1 MAKNKSLID
10 ENGLRVDGRKFDE
23 LRPLEMKV
31 GVIKR
36 ANGSALVKHGGN
48 QILCAVYGPREV
60 HPKHLALSDKL
71 LIRAEYRLATFSVGD
86 RKSPAPRRREHEL
99 SKIISEALEPS
110 IFVERFPRAVVDIY
124 INVIDADGGTRCAS
138 ITAASLALADAGIPL
153 KGIVSS
159 VAAGKVD
166 GKIVLD
172 LCDVEDKDGDG
183 DLPVAMISTTKDIT
197 LCQLDGNFTSEEV
210 KEGIEMAM
218 KGCEVVY
225 EMQHRTLLEKFEH
238 VSKEIQDSSPS
249 EESNEKVS
257 EDSSDEDEED
267 VVIEIDES
275 ELEEIGSKKIEDIA
289 DEAKD
294 DFDSGDDVDD
304 FDSGDDE
311 GDFET
316 EGESQD
322 LSSNTKDLIIDADVD
337 LEIIEEDIS
346 EESDNI
352 VEVNVE
358 TTVIGEEKDKDEETS
373 LEFDSSENKIEEE

>member
-1 MAKNKSLID
+1 MGKNRPLID
-10 ENGLRVDGRKFDE
+10 VNGLRVDGRKIDE

-71 LIRAEYRLATFSVGD
+71 LIRAEYRLATFSVND

-138 ITAASLALADAGIPL
+138 ITAASLALADAGIPM
-153 KGIVSS
+153 KGIVAS
-159 VAAGKVD
+159 VAAGKVE
-166 GKIVLD
+166 GKVVLD

-183 DLPVAMISTTKDIT
+183 DLPVAMIATTKEIT

-210 KEGIEMAM
+210 KEGIELAM
-218 KGCEVVY
+218 KGCEAVY
-225 EMQHRTLLEKFEH
+225 EIQHRTLLEKFEH
-238 VSKEIQDSSPS
+238 VSKEIQGSSLTD
-249 EESNEKVS
+249 ESKGDET
-257 EDSSDEDEED
+257 EDSSEEED

-275 ELEEIGSKKIEDIA
+275 ELEEMGSKAIEDIVS
-289 DEAKD
+289 EVNNEEGK
-294 DFDSGDDVDD
+294 GDPAYENNLSEIV
-304 FDSGDDE
+304 E
-311 GDFET
+311 VEFET
-316 EGESQD
+316 EEDKPEYSTKPID
-322 LSSNTKDLIIDADVD
+322 LDIVEETIEDDNDEIDGVNVVTTIID
-337 LEIIEEDIS
+337 EDK
-346 EESDNI
+346 
-352 VEVNVE
+352 
-358 TTVIGEEKDKDEETS
+358 GEEKDNPQEI
-373 LEFDSSENKIEEE
+373 ENTTENIEED